1 MADGANKLP
10 AGFSVGDTLASRY
23 VLKRVINP
31 DNGEAALFVCEYDD
45 FPFLAK
51 VYFPGKEPSAEKTEK
66 EKSMNSPY
74 LVKKSDRFTCNGC
87 SCEIMPFFNKAD
99 LISSG
104 KAVNDKRLFETI
116 IPNVNEALKVVHDS
130 GLTHGNV
137 KPTNIFYSPFG
148 PDQVLLGDLGVDL
161 ANISEFTK
169 QTGFAFL
176 PPENLKGIFGKEADY
191 WSLGITLVMLVTG
204 RGVFDGLNRKQMLKK
219 AATYDLEIPDKAS
232 DKLKNIIRGLTV
244 KDYKTRWGYDEIK
257 KCLAGEDVPIV
268 DEYVYEPPTDVYQ
281 FDGVPVK
288 GLENIAQA
296 FAQNWSAAVSCVGD
310 PALLEIVDNYAEDK
324 FPEVVAICKNEDKD
338 RALFDLISILNP
350 SLPPYWKGQEI
361 GDIAQFANEMAIA
374 YDKDPFLDSLR
385 SGIVSLVAQQRGMD
399 SSVVDKIKSV
409 EQEAAEGGGNEEMIA
424 YKLNYYVSGDYTYD
438 FRNTPCKSVADLVQY
453 IRANVDNLDSICAE
467 FIDDTRFFAWL
478 EVLGYSDEV
487 KKWRAAHAM
496 Y

>member
-10 AGFSVGDTLASRY
+10 AGFAVGDTLASRY
-23 VLKRVINP
+23 VLKQVINP
-31 DNGEAALFVCEYDD
+31 DNGEAATFVCEYDD
-45 FPFLAK
+45 FPFLVK
-51 VYFPGKEPSAEKTEK
+51 VYFPDKAPTEEKVAM

-74 LVKKSDRFTCNGC
+74 LIKKSDRFTYNGC
-87 SCEIMPFFNKAD
+87 SCEVMPFFNKSD

-116 IPNVNEALKVVHDS
+116 IPNVNEALKVVHDA
-130 GLTHGNV
+130 GLVHGNV

-148 PDQVLLGDLGVDL
+148 PDQVLLGDLGVGL
-161 ANISEFTK
+161 EHISEFTK

-219 AATYDLEIPDKAS
+219 AATYELDIPDKAS
-232 DKLKNIIRGLTV
+232 EKLKNIIRGLTV
-244 KDYKTRWGYDEIK
+244 KDYKTRWGYEEIK

-268 DEYVYEPPTDVYQ
+268 DEYVYEPPTDVYNL
-281 FDGVPVK
+281 DGVPVK

-296 FAQNWSAAVSCVGD
+296 FATNWSSAVNAIND

-324 FPEVVAICKNEDKD
+324 YPEVVNITKMEDKD
-338 RALFDLISILNP
+338 RAVFQFISLMNP

-374 YDKDPFLDSLR
+374 YDKDPFLDSLK
-385 SGIVSLVAQQRGMD
+385 SGIVSLVAEKRGMD
-399 SSVVDKIKSV
+399 ADKVEKIKSV
-409 EQEAAEGGGNEEMIA
+409 EEEVKQGGCNEEKVA

-438 FRNTPCKSVADLVQY
+438 FRNVPCTKVSDLVQY
-453 IRANVDNLDSICAE
+453 IRSNVDNLDSICAE
-467 FIDDTRFFAWL
+467 FIEDTKFFAWL
-478 EVLGYSDEV
+478 EVLGFKDQV
-487 KKWRAAHAM
+487 KAWKATL

>member
-10 AGFSVGDTLASRY
+10 AGFAVGDTLASRY
-23 VLKRVINP
+23 VLKKVINP
-31 DNGEAALFVCEYDD
+31 DNGEAATFVCEYDD
-45 FPFLAK
+45 FPFLVK
-51 VYFPGKEPSAEKTEK
+51 VYFPDKAPTEEKVGK

-74 LVKKSDRFTCNGC
+74 LVKKSDRFTYNGC
-87 SCEIMPFFNKAD
+87 SCEVMPFFNKAD

-116 IPNVNEALKVVHDS
+116 IPNVNEALKSVHDA
-130 GLTHGNV
+130 GLVHGNV

-148 PDQVLLGDLGVDL
+148 PDQVLLGDLGVGL
-161 ANISEFTK
+161 EHISEFTK

-219 AATYDLEIPDKAS
+219 AATYELEIPDKAS
-232 DKLKNIIRGLTV
+232 EKLKNIIRGLTV
-244 KDYKTRWGYDEIK
+244 KDYKTRWGYEEIK

-268 DEYVYEPPTDVYQ
+268 DEYVYEPPTDVYN

-296 FAQNWSAAVSCVGD
+296 FATNWASAVNAIND

-324 FPEVVAICKNEDKD
+324 YPEVVSISKMEDKD
-338 RALFDLISILNP
+338 RAVFQFISLMNP
-350 SLPPYWKGQEI
+350 SLPAYWKGQEI

-374 YDKDPFLDSLR
+374 YDKDPFLDSLK
-385 SGIVSLVAQQRGMD
+385 SGIVSLVAEKRGMD
-399 SSVVDKIKSV
+399 ADKVEKIKSV
-409 EQEAAEGGGNEEMIA
+409 EDEVKEGGCNEEKVA

-438 FRNTPCKSVADLVQY
+438 FRNVPCTKVSDLVQY
-453 IRANVDNLDSICAE
+453 IRSNVDSLDSICAE
-467 FIDDTRFFAWL
+467 FIEDTKFFAWL
-478 EVLGYSDEV
+478 EVLGFRDQV
-487 KKWRAAHAM
+487 KAWKATL